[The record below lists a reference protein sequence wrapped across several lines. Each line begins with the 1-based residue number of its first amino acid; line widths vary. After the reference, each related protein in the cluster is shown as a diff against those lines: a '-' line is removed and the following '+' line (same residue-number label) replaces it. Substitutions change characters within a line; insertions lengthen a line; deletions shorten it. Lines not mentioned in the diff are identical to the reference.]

1 MRPVIEHQITMED
14 LGEDLAMHSKGSG
27 HPVIDRIGKSLKISN
42 EYMYMY
48 IKYISCKYSEWPTQP
63 CSHIIS

>member
-1 MRPVIEHQITMED
+1 MGYPGNPASIRPEIEHQITMED

-42 EYMYMY
+42 EYINIYVN
-48 IKYISCKYSEWPTQP
+48 IVLLVLRGN
-63 CSHIIS
+63 